1 MLKKIESIILSWVII
16 IAVCSCSIKDEGK
29 MENEGEKKNVENV
42 SDEEASWLNT
52 ELSLPDGVE
61 FVNSL
66 NYLLDGTLRIATA
79 GQDAAVWDSQN
90 EGGGWEKPDADMSLT
105 SDYGYH
111 YSSEGMLYV
120 YDDEKLVLSPAD
132 GSEMKTISIN
142 DGEQFISTAISN
154 NILAVLVQNMNS
166 MQLHVEIYDLQTMEY
181 RSLDDLELSEYLSNS
196 QSDVGNVALN
206 STGEILYIAID
217 GKGIGRYDLKRNQ
230 YSYLIE
236 QDLFQ
241 NLTNSEQKEGLNHEA
256 EICTG
261 FAVDDTEKK
270 IVLCMLNM
278 IKNQSKLY
286 LCEWGI
292 PEDKERASKDKLR
305 VYSLKKHGEIQQA
318 VSLFQEKCPEL
329 EVTFEV
335 GYTGEDGVELSD
347 AIRTLNT
354 ELMSGNGPDILVL
367 DGLPADSYIEK
378 GILEDITSIVDQ
390 EKENIFYNIISAYNK
405 KESIYQIPTTFSVP
419 IILGDAEVIDAKNRK
434 ELMDILEKK
443 AVTGL
448 PFITPENF
456 AETAVDLFIT
466 SDILE
471 GTIDEAKLSDFYRDL
486 KQIAKQSF
494 PDNEIDTSEEFSRM
508 TYWAEEYPYI
518 GFNPEMDIFLGN
530 AQVGIDKISS
540 FETYM
545 EVLSVC
551 SEKDLSYQYLNRE
564 KGNYFIAEAVLGI
577 NCTGKY
583 RDDAKQFLRYYL
595 SGEAQSA
602 MSYTGFSIIRDMMKD
617 SKYVS
622 ENGEFVGSKTRDENL
637 DKGLNLY
644 KVTPSKLQGLIDF
657 FEGLNTPVKDDAV
670 VLQKVMEQADACLF
684 EGKDPE
690 SSARD
695 ACSEINLYLNE

>member
-1 MLKKIESIILSWVII
+1 
-16 IAVCSCSIKDEGK
+16 
-29 MENEGEKKNVENV
+29 
-42 SDEEASWLNT
+42 
-52 ELSLPDGVE
+52 
-61 FVNSL
+61 
-66 NYLLDGTLRIATA
+66 
-79 GQDAAVWDSQN
+79 
-90 EGGGWEKPDADMSLT
+90 
-105 SDYGYH
+105 
-111 YSSEGMLYV
+111 
-120 YDDEKLVLSPAD
+120 
-132 GSEMKTISIN
+132 
-142 DGEQFISTAISN
+142 
-154 NILAVLVQNMNS
+154 
-166 MQLHVEIYDLQTMEY
+166 
-181 RSLDDLELSEYLSNS
+181 
-196 QSDVGNVALN
+196 
-206 STGEILYIAID
+206 
-217 GKGIGRYDLKRNQ
+217 
-230 YSYLIE
+230 
-236 QDLFQ
+236 
-241 NLTNSEQKEGLNHEA
+241 
-256 EICTG
+256 
-261 FAVDDTEKK
+261 
-270 IVLCMLNM
+270 MLNM

-434 ELMDILEKK
+434 EL
-443 AVTGL
+443 
-448 PFITPENF
+448 
-456 AETAVDLFIT
+456 
-466 SDILE
+466 
-471 GTIDEAKLSDFYRDL
+471 
-486 KQIAKQSF
+486 
-494 PDNEIDTSEEFSRM
+494 
-508 TYWAEEYPYI
+508 
-518 GFNPEMDIFLGN
+518 MDIFLGN